1 MRTWKSHPAA
11 TTTGKSGAPLPARAR
26 WKTKPWPNRA
36 RPFRSQAGKLTAARA
51 SWRRCANK
59 AAATAA
65 IASPVSCGK
74 KAFAAG
80 TDISQFRSF
89 KTPEDGL
96 GYEQRVD
103 EILSAIEACRVPV
116 IAAMAG
122 ACTGGGAA
130 IAACCD
136 IRLASRDMRYGY
148 PIARTLG
155 NCLSARTLQRMIGI
169 VGGARVT
176 EMLFTSRLLTAQD
189 CLAAGLVTE
198 ILSDHSVLMTR
209 ARSLAA
215 EIAGYAPLTISTTK
229 QLMRR
234 IRDAAPKIDD
244 HDLVAQIY
252 TSADFR
258 EGLDAFLTKRPP
270 VWTGT

>member
-1 MRTWKSHPAA
+1 MTQDLLVEHDGAVMTLTLNRPDKFNALTFAMYKGLAEACADVPSDVRAIIV
-11 TTTGKSGAPLPARAR
+11 TG
-26 WKTKPWPNRA
+26 
-36 RPFRSQAGKLTAARA
+36 AGE
-51 SWRRCANK
+51 
-59 AAATAA
+59 
-65 IASPVSCGK
+65 